1 MSNITTTGKQSFSL
15 TPSNLQEAMQFSEM
29 IANSS
34 LVPNAYKGK
43 PGDVLVAI
51 QMGMEVGLQPMQALQ
66 GIAVINGKPAM
77 YGDALIGVVRSSP
90 VCESIQESF
99 DDANQ
104 VATCRVKRRG
114 EDWQERSFSR
124 QDAELARLWGKQGP
138 WSQYPK
144 RMMQMRARAWA
155 LRDVFPDALQGMA
168 VAEEVRDMTPEKE
181 INPHIEPSAV
191 MTAEKQKSV
200 LSMLK
205 SDIQQQPEPQQQAP
219 EWSDE
224 QEESYQELIGKIQ
237 LAESQE
243 QLSALANSLAGLGD
257 MPEGYRQHGVVVYKA
272 KKEELESQSE

>member
-34 LVPNAYKGK
+34 LVPSAYKGK

-99 DDANQ
+99 DDASQ

-181 INPHIEPSAV
+181 INPHIEPSAA
-191 MTAEKQKSV
+191 MTVEKQKSV

-205 SDIQQQPEPQQQAP
+205 SDAQQQPEPQHQVP

-224 QEESYQELIGKIQ
+224 QEESYQELIGEIQ

-272 KKEELESQSE
+272 KKEELESKSE